1 MTITTMA
8 PGRKFDG
15 KAGVVDSDVA
25 LRLRDI
31 RYVRGDSVILDDVS
45 LDVARSQRWLVLG
58 PNGCGKTSLLR
69 IAALYE
75 HPTSGTVDVL
85 GERLGRTDVRVLRRR
100 IGFVSASIADQL
112 RPALTAHDAVRTA
125 RFGALEPW
133 WHRYT
138 AADDQRAMTCLD
150 QMGVARLSRHT
161 LGTLSSGER
170 TRVLLARSLMNDPA
184 IVLLDEPSSG
194 LDLAGR
200 EQLVHALDH
209 LAADRSAP
217 PYVIVTHHV
226 EDVPTNLTHALL
238 LRDGVALAQ
247 GPLSDVLNEAN
258 LSACFG
264 IDLHLERRGDGRF
277 SAWGSAQ

>member
-1 MTITTMA
+1 
-8 PGRKFDG
+8 
-15 KAGVVDSDVA
+15 VNSDVA

-31 RYVRGDSVILDDVS
+31 RYVRGDRAILDGVS

-85 GERLGRTDVRVLRRR
+85 GERLGRTDVRALRTRV
-100 IGFVSASIADQL
+100 GFVSAAISDQL
-112 RPALTAHDAVRTA
+112 RPGLTAHDAVRTA

-138 AADDQRAMTCLD
+138 PADDRRAMTCLE
-150 QMGVARLSRHT
+150 QMGVARFAQHPLA
-161 LGTLSSGER
+161 TLSSGER

-200 EQLVHALDH
+200 EQLVRALDD
-209 LAADRSAP
+209 LAADPSAP
-217 PYVIVTHHV
+217 PFVIVTHHV

-238 LRDGVALAQ
+238 LRDGITLAQ
-247 GPLSDVLNEAN
+247 GPLSDVLNEVN

-264 IDLHLERRGDGRF
+264 IELHLERRGDGRF
-277 SAWGSAQ
+277 SAWGSPR

>member
-1 MTITTMA
+1 M
-8 PGRKFDG
+8 DH
-15 KAGVVDSDVA
+15 DVA

-31 RYVRGDSVILDDVS
+31 RLVRDGRAILDRVS
-45 LDVARSQRWLVLG
+45 LDVARSQRWLLLG

-85 GERLGRTDVRVLRRR
+85 GERLGHTDVRVLRRR
-100 IGFVSASIADQL
+100 IGFVSAAIADQF
-112 RPALTAHDAVRTA
+112 RPGLAAIDVVKTA

-133 WHRYT
+133 WHHYT
-138 AADDQRAMTCLD
+138 TDDAERAMTCLERMD
-150 QMGVARLSRHT
+150 VGPLADHV

-200 EQLVHALDH
+200 EQLVAALDH
-209 LAADRSAP
+209 LAADATAP
-217 PYVIVTHHV
+217 PMVVVTHHV
-226 EDVPTNLTHALL
+226 EDVPTNLTHAML
-238 LRDGVALAQ
+238 LRDGITMAQ
-247 GPLSDVLNEAN
+247 GELTDVLTEGN
-258 LSACFG
+258 LSECFG
-264 IDLHLERRGDGRF
+264 LDLRLERRGDGRF
-277 SAWGSAQ
+277 SAWGSAR